1 MFIDFEMLNR
11 LESIKN
17 LMNSIQMNFYNVLNI
32 SIILSQIISNVPA
45 AIFMSH
51 FSNNY
56 LAIAYGTDIGG
67 NGLLI
72 GSLANII
79 ALRFLKNPKAYI
91 EFHKYSFP
99 FFILSYLI
107 ILVILYKII

>member
-1 MFIDFEMLNR
+1 MFIDFGMLSR
-11 LESIKN
+11 LEIVKN
-17 LMNSIQMNFYNVLNI
+17 IMNGIEMSFYNVFNI

-45 AIFMSH
+45 AIFMSN

-56 LAIAYGTDIGG
+56 TAIAYGVDIAG

-91 EFHKYSFP
+91 DFHKYSIPYFL
-99 FFILSYLI
+99 LSYLL
-107 ILVILYKII
+107 ILVIFYRFI